1 MVSWLD
7 GSKMFAG
14 RVAGR
19 KVPFASFVNPAP
31 APGHGRLSAKI
42 GPSEL
47 RQPPHS
53 PTPGRVLTVSD
64 AAGAEAISLQS
75 VSSDDLILGEDAVA
89 QGAIKEDLIRRNLA
103 PKRYDWKN
111 KGEEILAKI
120 LRASAAMGNQMEKPS

>member
-1 MVSWLD
+1 MMS
-7 GSKMFAG
+7 S
-14 RVAGR
+14 R
-19 KVPFASFVNPAP
+19 PT
-31 APGHGRLSAKI
+31 
-42 GPSEL
+42 
-47 RQPPHS
+47 HS

-120 LRASAAMGNQMEKPS
+120 LWASAAMGNQMEKSS